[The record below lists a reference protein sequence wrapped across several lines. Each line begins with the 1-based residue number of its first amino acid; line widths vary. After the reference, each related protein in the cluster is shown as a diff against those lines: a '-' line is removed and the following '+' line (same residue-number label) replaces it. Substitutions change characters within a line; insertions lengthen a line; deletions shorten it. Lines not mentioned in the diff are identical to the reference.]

1 MLRADLIRIWRIFN
15 PVVGVGLDVIFER
28 QSHTV
33 TRGNRFQL
41 SVPVCRSEL
50 RRRFF
55 NVRNIAIWNSLPVD
69 IIDVDSVDSFK
80 GHLDNNLLSIVYQTF
95 DPS

>member
-15 PVVGVGLDVIFER
+15 PEVDVELDVIFER

-55 NVRNIAIWNSLPVD
+55 NVRNVAIWNSLPVD
-69 IIDVDSVDSFK
+69 IVEVCSVDSFK
-80 GHLDNNLLSIVYQTF
+80 WRLDQHLSSSFYQTF